1 MLGKIAVL
9 PSLNKVEGE
18 VPHCPSPRDG
28 MTTLSA
34 AYKSVRGKE
43 FIVASDVM
51 RKFMGMAER
60 VARHVGTVLIIGE
73 TGTGKELIAHTI
85 HQNSLRCEQPFVE
98 INCAAL
104 PENLVESELFGY
116 EKGAFSGADTGKPG
130 LFELAHQ
137 GTIFLDEIGELDL
150 RVQVKLLRIL
160 DRAPYY
166 RLGGHRKIS
175 SDVRVVA
182 ATNRNL
188 KDEVA
193 SGRFR
198 KDLYHRL
205 SQFELAVPPLRERP
219 EDIVALAEHFL
230 GQESGELKFSPEALQ
245 ELKAYPW
252 PGNVRE
258 LQNVVNKVMVSA
270 ISAEIGSSEVRSQ
283 LAPSSEIAADAA
295 ESVDSATDLDSLE
308 AKAIQRALQSTGGH
322 RGRAAEQLGISR
334 RTLSRKLRE
343 FGFASARRVAPAA
356 MGSLSFEQQKDF
368 RAEMKIPVTLRT
380 AEGQDVSG
388 IACNLS
394 LGGIGLEGLTSVLS
408 YNSIL
413 RVNIPLPGSET
424 VVDVLGRVAWTGGQ
438 GRAGITFTDTSPLVR
453 KELRGFLCQKMVEE
467 GWTVEAEEPAAGKG

>member
-1 MLGKIAVL
+1 
-9 PSLNKVEGE
+9 
-18 VPHCPSPRDG
+18 

-34 AYKSVRGKE
+34 ANNPVRGKE
-43 FIVASDVM
+43 FIVASEVM

-85 HQNSLRCEQPFVE
+85 HQYSLRSEQPFVE

-166 RLGGHRKIS
+166 RLGGHPKIT

-230 GQESGELKFSPEALQ
+230 GQA
-245 ELKAYPW
+245 
-252 PGNVRE
+252 
-258 LQNVVNKVMVSA
+258 
-270 ISAEIGSSEVRSQ
+270 SS
-283 LAPSSEIAADAA
+283 
-295 ESVDSATDLDSLE
+295 
-308 AKAIQRALQSTGGH
+308 
-322 RGRAAEQLGISR
+322 
-334 RTLSRKLRE
+334 
-343 FGFASARRVAPAA
+343 
-356 MGSLSFEQQKDF
+356 
-368 RAEMKIPVTLRT
+368 
-380 AEGQDVSG
+380 
-388 IACNLS
+388 
-394 LGGIGLEGLTSVLS
+394 
-408 YNSIL
+408 
-413 RVNIPLPGSET
+413 
-424 VVDVLGRVAWTGGQ
+424 
-438 GRAGITFTDTSPLVR
+438 
-453 KELRGFLCQKMVEE
+453 
-467 GWTVEAEEPAAGKG
+467 